1 MRNRRRLL
9 TVRDDREVLRGD
21 ATALFSL
28 APPPHAGDAVLF
40 LYINFAIRE
49 RDISGYIAMIN
60 ANPSIDPSG
69 ISISQ
74 YSTYFVPLKQ
84 SNRLVCIAGGKDVV
98 ASIVQFIG
106 CGQTDEC
113 FIFDN

>member
-1 MRNRRRLL
+1 M
-9 TVRDDREVLRGD
+9 
-21 ATALFSL
+21 AL
-28 APPPHAGDAVLF
+28 AAGDDEVNRWPPAPDVS
-40 LYINFAIRE
+40 A
-49 RDISGYIAMIN
+49 AN

-69 ISISQ
+69 IS
-74 YSTYFVPLKQ
+74 
-84 SNRLVCIAGGKDVV
+84 NRLVGIAGGKDVV